1 MDGVD
6 SEDLGGD
13 AMTQND
19 IYKIQRMYGCGKFW
33 NLFDPIG
40 LYPYYNISKGIV
52 SVFGPPV
59 KRWIIVKYI
68 NL

>member
-19 IYKIQRMYGCGKFW
+19 IYKIQRMYGCGKFY
-33 NLFDPIG
+33 L
-40 LYPYYNISKGIV
+40 SKHLV
-52 SVFGPPV
+52 
-59 KRWIIVKYI
+59 WIE
-68 NL
+68 